1 MDSKPTYRILADGV
15 QVDNDT
21 WATGLNNNDLII
33 GPSGGGKTR
42 GYVMPNIL
50 QCTGSMVTA
59 DAKGRLASELGPAL
73 KREGYEIRSLDFT
86 DCLHSCGY
94 NPLSYI
100 RYDKER
106 DTYNE
111 QDIMTIAACIVPAS
125 AYTDPFW
132 DYAARMMLESI
143 IGYVMECL
151 PQEEHHLGS
160 VVDLFSEMQSPVFR
174 KLFDEL
180 CAIKPH
186 SFAAMRY
193 KFYMSC
199 VHADRMY
206 GSIMGIL
213 AEKLSPLTF
222 DGARALYQ
230 NPDGID
236 IYSLGQRKT
245 AVFLNVSDT
254 DRSMD
259 KLANL
264 FYTQALHVLCR
275 AADKSE
281 GHRLPVPVRFLLDD
295 FASNV
300 CIPDFD
306 KIISVIRSREISVS
320 LILQSISQLE
330 SLYGPARAKTIIN
343 NCDHCLYLGSQDVDT
358 AQYISVKANKNIN
371 TVLDMPVGEAWLFA
385 RGQAPR
391 KVRRYD
397 VERHAL
403 YSEGLSL

>member
-1 MDSKPTYRILADGV
+1 MMNPLTFMPCITAETCRGLERYPIGDALFQRREVQCVGEIDPAAAYALTAQLRYLQHLDPQEEITLFINSPGGEVSSGLAIYDVMNAVTCPVRTVCVGLAASMGAILFAAGDKRDILPHARV
-15 QVDNDT
+15 M
-21 WATGLNNNDLII
+21 IH
-33 GPSGGGKTR
+33 GPALSGGG
-42 GYVMPNIL
+42 
-50 QCTGSMVTA
+50 
-59 DAKGRLASELGPAL
+59 GPAL
-73 KREGYEIRSLDFT
+73 AVERISKDLMKTRRTTAEILAKHTGRT
-86 DCLHSCGY
+86 V
-94 NPLSYI
+94 
-100 RYDKER
+100 KEILKKTAA
-106 DTYNE
+106 DTY
-111 QDIMTIAACIVPAS
+111 
-125 AYTDPFW
+125 
-132 DYAARMMLESI
+132 
-143 IGYVMECL
+143 
-151 PQEEHHLGS
+151 
-160 VVDLFSEMQSPVFR
+160 
-174 KLFDEL
+174 
-180 CAIKPH
+180 
-186 SFAAMRY
+186 FAAMRY
-193 KFYMSC
+193 KFYMTC

-206 GSIMGIL
+206 ASIMGIL

-230 NPDGID
+230 NPDKID
-236 IYSLGQRKT
+236 IYGLGQRKT
-245 AVFLNVSDT
+245 AVFLNISDT

-275 AADKSE
+275 TADKSE

-306 KIISVIRSREISVS
+306 KIVSVIRSREISVS

-330 SLYGPARAKTIIN
+330 SLYGPARARTIIN

-358 AQYISVKANKNIN
+358 ARYIAVKANKNIN

-403 YSEGLSL
+403 YAEGLGR

>member
-1 MDSKPTYRILADGV
+1 MEKIPLKQRLGDDGLSEASKTFRRVCALSIDEYFHAFDLLGERPANSFSYVRAPLLSHMEQEGDTLVTLA
-15 QVDNDT
+15 
-21 WATGLNNNDLII
+21 A
-33 GPSGGGKTR
+33 
-42 GYVMPNIL
+42 
-50 QCTGSMVTA
+50 
-59 DAKGRLASELGPAL
+59 RLASYPPKE
-73 KREGYEIRSLDFT
+73 RT

-111 QDIMTIAACIVPAS
+111 QDMITIAACLVPAS
-125 AYTDPFW
+125 AYADPFW
-132 DYAARMMLESI
+132 DYAARMVLESI

-160 VVDLFSEMQSPVFR
+160 VVDLFGEMQNPVFR
-174 KLFDEL
+174 QLFDEL
-180 CAIKPH
+180 CTIKPH

-193 KFYMSC
+193 KFYMTC

-230 NPDGID
+230 NPDKID
-236 IYSLGQRKT
+236 IYGLGQRKT
-245 AVFLNVSDT
+245 AVFLNISDT

-275 AADKSE
+275 TADKSE

-306 KIISVIRSREISVS
+306 KIVSVIRSREISVS

-358 AQYISVKANKNIN
+358 ARYIAVKANKNIN

-403 YSEGLSL
+403 YAEGLGR